1 MKKQDLYRQ
10 TIQRWG
16 KEGQIDMFHEEVGE
30 LLSALN
36 KYKRGRVPAK
46 DVITEI
52 ADVQIMAEQ
61 LAEMFGS
68 VAVYNEKLRKLDR
81 LARRVQKAA
90 LQEVGIEVT
99 DEGEPMERFK
109 NRMSCKHCGMEESKD
124 KNPKPEPTCKS
135 CGFYENNCPYIRGK
149 FIPYPKKVCK
159 DYTYSVMTE
168 VDLEKFTDKIKTFQG
183 RYKHPEIVSIK
194 GAMAFMARML
204 YQYPNVARQWYEQ
217 LPKVTMD

>member
-1 MKKQDLYRQ
+1 MKKQDLYKQ

-16 KEGQIDMFHEEVGE
+16 KEWQIDMFHEEVGE

-36 KYKRGRVPAK
+36 KYKRGRVHSNE
-46 DVITEI
+46 VVTEI

-109 NRMSCKHCGMEESKD
+109 NRMACKHCGMEEICYLRSHHGP
-124 KNPKPEPTCKS
+124 NGGITMS
-135 CGFYENNCPYIRGK
+135 CNMHVKCRRNQNWDREHQFQIATVEG
-149 FIPYPKKVCK
+149 
-159 DYTYSVMTE
+159 E
-168 VDLEKFTDKIKTFQG
+168 V
-183 RYKHPEIVSIK
+183 
-194 GAMAFMARML
+194 
-204 YQYPNVARQWYEQ
+204 
-217 LPKVTMD
+217 

>member
-16 KEGQIDMFHEEVGE
+16 TEGQIDMFHEEVGK

-46 DVITEI
+46 ELITEI
-52 ADVQIMAEQ
+52 ADVQIMTEQ

-99 DEGEPMERFK
+99 DEGEPMERYK
-109 NRMSCKHCGMEESKD
+109 NRMSCKHCGMEEICCLRSHHGP
-124 KNPKPEPTCKS
+124 NGGITMS
-135 CGFYENNCPYIRGK
+135 CNMHVKCRRNQNWDREHQFQIATVEG
-149 FIPYPKKVCK
+149 
-159 DYTYSVMTE
+159 E
-168 VDLEKFTDKIKTFQG
+168 V
-183 RYKHPEIVSIK
+183 
-194 GAMAFMARML
+194 
-204 YQYPNVARQWYEQ
+204 
-217 LPKVTMD
+217 

>member
-36 KYKRGRVPAK
+36 KYKRVRVKAEE
-46 DVITEI
+46 VITEI
-52 ADVQIMAEQ
+52 ADVQIMVEQ

-109 NRMSCKHCGMEESKD
+109 NRMACKHCGMEEICCLRSHHGPNGGITMSCNMFVNCRRNKNWD
-124 KNPKPEPTCKS
+124 KEHQFQIATVE
-135 CGFYENNCPYIRGK
+135 G
-149 FIPYPKKVCK
+149 
-159 DYTYSVMTE
+159 E
-168 VDLEKFTDKIKTFQG
+168 V
-183 RYKHPEIVSIK
+183 
-194 GAMAFMARML
+194 
-204 YQYPNVARQWYEQ
+204 
-217 LPKVTMD
+217 